1 MSKEV
6 KSPQNNSEE
15 VDLVQLLKLIGSGF
29 KSIAIFIGH
38 ILNKFL
44 FCFCLDSFLYKT
56 KIFLILIISAFVGL
70 LFGYIVEYKMGPLY
84 KSSMIIKQN
93 YNTGK
98 SLYNSLEYFNGLL
111 AEGDFDA
118 LSKELL
124 D

>member
-1 MSKEV
+1 
-6 KSPQNNSEE
+6 
-15 VDLVQLLKLIGSGF
+15 
-29 KSIAIFIGH
+29 
-38 ILNKFL
+38 
-44 FCFCLDSFLYKT
+44 
-56 KIFLILIISAFVGL
+56 
-70 LFGYIVEYKMGPLY
+70 
-84 KSSMIIKQN
+84 MIIKQN